1 MTERSLDIVLVDG
14 DEVFLKRLAGAISA
28 GRQKN
33 IMVRAFS
40 ETRKALNLLKAS
52 QPDALVIGEKS
63 YNEEFKNTFTGKTI
77 VLTEDDGVS
86 EYDKAGVFVSGDSP
100 EEFAA
105 TDSDKYAE
113 TAYSAGSV
121 TGKGSLYA
129 EPVVSLCRY
138 GPAGGIVKAIGNP
151 VKKQAGISRRESV
164 HTTGV
169 MSFCEAEYK
178 NAYALTLAAM
188 EAVSKR
194 VLYINLDEFSPL
206 RGKLK
211 TSGGY
216 TISDALYA
224 YRQGLVS
231 SEFIRRS
238 IGSIGGFDYIAPT
251 LCADDLAGLKAREI
265 NRFICDIAAEYGYD
279 RVILDVG
286 YALDEPW
293 EVFKFCDDADI
304 PFREGMNGR
313 LSEFGTYMHQS
324 GKSFVLEMIR
334 QVELPGELL
343 PYREDTWFEGEYMNW
358 LKWLEK
364 DGAAV

>member
-40 ETRKALNLLKAS
+40 ETRKALNLLKVS

-63 YNEEFKNTFTGKTI
+63 YNEDFRNTYTGKTI
-77 VLTEDDGVS
+77 VLTEEDSMSVDTARTVS
-86 EYDKAGVFVSGDSP
+86 VNIDPVI
-100 EEFAA
+100 
-105 TDSDKYAE
+105 
-113 TAYSAGSV
+113 SV
-121 TGKGSLYA
+121 
-129 EPVVSLCRY
+129 CRY
-138 GPAGGIVKAIGNP
+138 GPAGGIVKSIGNP
-151 VKKQAGISRRESV
+151 VKKQAGVLNQESV

-178 NAYALTLAAM
+178 NAYALTLAAR

-224 YRQGLVS
+224 YRQGSVN
-231 SEFIRRS
+231 SEFIKRA
-238 IGSIGGFDYIAPT
+238 IGSIGGFDFIAPT

-265 NRFICDIAAEYGYD
+265 NKFICDIAAEYGYD

-286 YALDEPW
+286 YALAEPW

-334 QVELPGELL
+334 QVEIPGELL
-343 PYREDTWFEGEYMNW
+343 PYREDTWFEGEYRNW
-358 LKWLEK
+358 IKWLEK
-364 DGAAV
+364 DVAAV

>member
-1 MTERSLDIVLVDG
+1 MTDRSLDIVLVDG

-40 ETRKALNLLKAS
+40 ETRKALNLLRVS

-63 YNEEFKNTFTGKTI
+63 YNEDFKNVFAGRTI
-77 VLTEDDGVS
+77 VLTEDEAS
-86 EYDKAGVFVSGDSP
+86 EYTNPAI
-100 EEFAA
+100 A
-105 TDSDKYAE
+105 
-113 TAYSAGSV
+113 
-121 TGKGSLYA
+121 
-129 EPVVSLCRY
+129 LCRY
-138 GPAGGIVKAIGNP
+138 GPAGGVIKAIGKP
-151 VKKQAGISRRESV
+151 VKKPDAFSQQGAV

-178 NAYALTLAAM
+178 NAYALTLAAK
-188 EAVSKR
+188 EAATKR
-194 VLYINLDEFSPL
+194 VLYINLDEFSQL

-211 TSGGY
+211 TNGGY

-224 YRQGLVS
+224 YRQGSIS

-286 YALDEPW
+286 YALGDPW

-304 PFREGMNGR
+304 PYREGMEGR

-324 GKSFVLEMIR
+324 GKAFVLEMVK
-334 QVELPGELL
+334 QVELPDGLL
-343 PYREDTWFEGEYMNW
+343 PYREDTWFEGECSRW
-358 LKWLEK
+358 LEWLEK
-364 DGAAV
+364 DVI

>member
-52 QPDALVIGEKS
+52 QPDALVIGENS
-63 YNEEFKNTFTGKTI
+63 YNDEFKNTFTGKTI
-77 VLTEDDGVS
+77 VLTENDGPDRDTVRRES
-86 EYDKAGVFVSGDSP
+86 LN
-100 EEFAA
+100 
-105 TDSDKYAE
+105 TDH
-113 TAYSAGSV
+113 
-121 TGKGSLYA
+121 
-129 EPVVSLCRY
+129 VVSVCRY
-138 GPAGGIVKAIGNP
+138 GPAGGIVKAIGKP
-151 VKKQAGISRRESV
+151 VKKPAGVSSQESV
-164 HTTGV
+164 HTTGI

-211 TSGGY
+211 TNGGY

-224 YRQGLVS
+224 YRQGSVS
-231 SEFIRRS
+231 SDFIRRS

-265 NRFICDIAAEYGYD
+265 NKFICDIAAEYGYD

-304 PFREGMNGR
+304 LFREGMNGR

-334 QVELPGELL
+334 QVELPGELS
-343 PYREDTWFEGEYMNW
+343 PYREDTWFEGEYRNW